1 MKLQQ
6 QSLEDLLINS
16 FLVKKEEVLEIKPD
30 PLNPSPPVAVRA
42 SRYGLRERRT
52 QKYSQFDEDYFIQC
66 QEQEEEPLKV
76 KNTKIIILR
85 GHFLF

>member
-1 MKLQQ
+1 MKVEPL
-6 QSLEDLLINS
+6 
-16 FLVKKEEVLEIKPD
+16 D
-30 PLNPSPPVAVRA
+30 PLEPPPVAVRA

-76 KNTKIIILR
+76 KNTC
-85 GHFLF
+85 

>member
-1 MKLQQ
+1 MKVEPL
-6 QSLEDLLINS
+6 
-16 FLVKKEEVLEIKPD
+16 D
-30 PLNPSPPVAVRA
+30 PQEPPPPVAVRA

-76 KNTKIIILR
+76 KNTKIINLR